1 LALLT
6 LAWAIAI
13 DAAAFS
19 WASLTFSLASFS
31 TYFTAS
37 RAFFSA
43 LDTVVIAALVLATY
57 F

>member
-19 WASLTFSLASFS
+19 WASLTFSLALFS